1 MRPPTILGISQ
12 QDVLAEI
19 GTVLLQIK
27 NERRLTL
34 EDMGGAIGCSREM
47 IAQYIAGEAEMGM
60 TKWLRA
66 RETWPEM
73 IEKWNALRPRRKA
86 A

>member
-1 MRPPTILGISQ
+1 MKPPTILCIPQ
-12 QDVLAEI
+12 ADILAEI

-34 EDMGGAIGCSREM
+34 EDMGTAIGCSREM

-73 IEKWNALRPRRKA
+73 IEKWNELRPKRRA

>member
-1 MRPPTILGISQ
+1 MIPPTILGKAQADI
-12 QDVLAEI
+12 LAEV
-19 GTVLLQIK
+19 GVVLLQIK
-27 NERRLTL
+27 NDRRLTL
-34 EDMGGAIGCSREM
+34 EDMGTALGCSREM

-73 IEKWNALRPRRKA
+73 IEKWNDLRPKRA